1 MAEGRVLKFS
11 IALFVLAAVVRAAC
25 VSNPG
30 GTTEELCL
38 LFRTSLSVED
48 RMSQAASVFNP
59 NEPIGFDLLIA
70 NTLNEPATLTASSSC
85 TAVVFEVTDSAQR
98 RRWGSADQ
106 IACIQMLQPRTYAPL
121 ETVSE
126 PATWDQRDS
135 DGVAVPPG
143 RYTVIAAVGQY
154 VSDTQGMV
162 DCRAPLSQSATF
174 TIQ

>member
-1 MAEGRVLKFS
+1 MAEERVLKFS

-30 GTTEELCL
+30 GTTDLCRP
-38 LFRTSLSVED
+38 FSTSLSVED

-59 NEPIGFDLLIA
+59 NEPVTFELKTT

-98 RRWGSADQ
+98 RYWGNADH

-126 PATWDQRDS
+126 SATWDQRGS
-135 DGVAVPPG
+135 DGAAVPPG

-154 VSDTQGMV
+154 VSDAQGMV
-162 DCRAPLSQSATF
+162 DCRAPLTKSATF

>member
-1 MAEGRVLKFS
+1 MAEARVLRFS
-11 IALFVLAAVVRAAC
+11 IALFVVAAVVRAAC

-30 GTTEELCL
+30 GTADACL
-38 LFRTSLSVED
+38 AFRTSLSVED
-48 RMSQAASVFNP
+48 RMSQAANVFNP
-59 NEPIGFDLLIA
+59 NEPVAFELSTT
-70 NTLNEPATLTASSSC
+70 NTLNEPATLTAGSSC

-98 RRWGSADQ
+98 RYWGSADQ

-121 ETVSE
+121 ETISE
-126 PATWDQRDS
+126 SATWDQRGS

-143 RYTVIAAVGQY
+143 RYVVSAAVGQY

-162 DCRAPLSQSATF
+162 DCRAPLSKSATF